1 LRGAPRALLSNRI
14 SQYLVDVSYSIYIWH
29 WPLIVL
35 MPFVLDQTLFWP
47 HKIILGLLSIALAG
61 LTKRWVEDPVRR
73 DPRLISNL
81 RRTFVVGAVC
91 IGLVLTGSAAVAVNL
106 QRDAAASADRVAHG
120 LLMQGECF
128 GADATRTTS
137 CDPAGERL
145 LTTPLFA
152 KDDRPDVY
160 ADNCWA
166 NWPFTAHRVCTYGP
180 KDATTRIALIG
191 NSHAGQW
198 QPALDEAAGREK
210 WRISTYLVS
219 ECYPAD
225 ALISFS
231 TPALTK
237 NCHDWTSW
245 AMGEIKRGGF
255 DLVVMSNR
263 TLQPLVG
270 VSRADQRQRAK
281 EAYGRTLKALTS
293 GGTPVLVIR
302 DIPGMT
308 GNVPDCIAAHDQDM
322 HACTRPLKEA
332 IPRDP
337 AADAARAND
346 SGLATVVDVN
356 TLLCPR
362 RVCLSVIGGVIV
374 FSDHGHLTKTFAR
387 TLAPEIT
394 SSVLKRLG

>member
-1 LRGAPRALLSNRI
+1 
-14 SQYLVDVSYSIYIWH
+14 
-29 WPLIVL
+29 
-35 MPFVLDQTLFWP
+35 M
-47 HKIILGLLSIALAG
+47 
-61 LTKRWVEDPVRR
+61 
-73 DPRLISNL
+73 
-81 RRTFVVGAVC
+81 
-91 IGLVLTGSAAVAVNL
+91 
-106 QRDAAASADRVAHG
+106 
-120 LLMQGECF
+120 
-128 GADATRTTS
+128 
-137 CDPAGERL
+137 
-145 LTTPLFA
+145 
-152 KDDRPDVY
+152 
-160 ADNCWA
+160 
-166 NWPFTAHRVCTYGP
+166 
-180 KDATTRIALIG
+180 
-191 NSHAGQW
+191 
-198 QPALDEAAGREK
+198 
-210 WRISTYLVS
+210 S

-293 GGTPVLVIR
+293 GDTPFLVIR

-308 GNVPDCIAAHDQDM
+308 GNVPDCIAAHDQDI
-322 HACTRPLKEA
+322 HACTRPIKEA

-362 RVCLSVIGGVIV
+362 RVSQRHRRRDRVLRPRTPRQDVRPHARARDHR
-374 FSDHGHLTKTFAR
+374 SDTQENQLTTDCR
-387 TLAPEIT
+387 SIRMRMSWCGIRSRCPLRSRST
-394 SSVLKRLG
+394 RG